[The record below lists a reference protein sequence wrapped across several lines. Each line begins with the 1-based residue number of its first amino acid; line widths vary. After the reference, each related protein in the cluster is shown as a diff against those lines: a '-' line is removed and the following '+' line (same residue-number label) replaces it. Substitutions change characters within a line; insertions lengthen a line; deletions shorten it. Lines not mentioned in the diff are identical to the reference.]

1 MPQLFC
7 ALFCTPKVYTVK
19 AQLSSNQHV
28 ESMSTGL
35 KIFKSSYENAAL
47 GRPRGIGWRGRW
59 EEGLEWGIHVN
70 PWLIHV
76 NVWEK
81 PLHIVK

>member
-1 MPQLFC
+1 MNSKSNSSKEPAIHTFVISIEYYLQDIEMPQLFC

-35 KIFKSSYENAAL
+35 KTFKSSYENGAL
-47 GRPRGIGWRGRW
+47 GRPRGIEWRGR
-59 EEGLEWGIHVN
+59 
-70 PWLIHV
+70 
-76 NVWEK
+76 
-81 PLHIVK
+81 